1 MDRKSRVLTIPWS
14 DHELSSVE
22 ELERTI
28 PEIRAAQFSEISID
42 LDENR
47 SLFVLT
53 NGTHGTL
60 TYFFG
65 GDFLSAINQGPET
78 DRKTVDFRTL
88 SGCGDTPLAPRYAF
102 PIDLALR
109 AMLDFA
115 KTGSL
120 PGYLIWKEE

>member
-1 MDRKSRVLTIPWS
+1 MDLKSRVLTIPWS
-14 DHELSSVE
+14 DRDISTVE
-22 ELERTI
+22 ELERFI

-47 SLFVLT
+47 SIFVLT

-60 TYFFG
+60 IYFFS
-65 GDFLSAINQGPET
+65 GDFLSAINQEP
-78 DRKTVDFRTL
+78 DANLKTADFCTL
-88 SGCGDTPLAPRYAF
+88 SGCGDTPLPAKYAF

-115 KTGSL
+115 
-120 PGYLIWKEE
+120 